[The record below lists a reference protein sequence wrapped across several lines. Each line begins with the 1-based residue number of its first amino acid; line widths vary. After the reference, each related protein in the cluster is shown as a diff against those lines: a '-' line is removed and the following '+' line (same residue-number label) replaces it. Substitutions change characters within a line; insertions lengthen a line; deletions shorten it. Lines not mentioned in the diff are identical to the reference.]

1 MAVPPASGPPTTDRN
16 DINDDVLAGGGE
28 MGALM
33 RSMDWSQTA
42 LGPVSEWPQSLRTTV
57 STCLNSRFP
66 ILVWWGPDMVK
77 LYNDAYRPM
86 IANKHPRAM
95 GQNGRDTWP
104 EIWHIIGPMLEGVL
118 HRGEATW
125 SENIMLPLERKGFA
139 EECYFTFSYSPIRD
153 ESGGVGGIF
162 SALTETTE
170 RVIGERRLRTLRD
183 LAAASSD
190 SGTVEDACRA
200 SIEMLERNTADVPF
214 SLLYLLEGANAEA
227 RLVASS
233 GIDNDQ
239 VKTASASIH
248 AHAQWPLAEVAES
261 YAGRVVDGLGAR
273 LGRVP
278 HGPWPEAP
286 ASAMVLPLVSQ
297 SYDRTI
303 GVLILGI
310 SARRPFDEP
319 YQDFFS
325 LVGSQIATS
334 IAKAGAF
341 EAERRR
347 AEALAEIDRAKT
359 HFFSNVSHEFRTPL
373 TLLLGPTEDL
383 LSRTHGDLTPAQHD
397 QLTLV
402 RRNALRLNKLV
413 NTLLDFSRLEA
424 GRMQA
429 NYAAADLS
437 QLTSDLA
444 SAFRS
449 AVERAGLSYTVDC
462 PPLSE
467 PIFIDRDMWE
477 KVVLNLLS
485 NALKFTFDGGIA
497 VTLRDEGSHVV
508 LRVSDTG
515 VGIAEAE
522 RPRLFERFHRVQGA
536 RSRTHEGSG
545 IGLALVQE
553 LVKLHAGSTT
563 VESTVD
569 AGTTFTISIPKGFD
583 HLPKDR
589 LAAGQSRLSTALGV
603 APFLEEALRWS
614 DDPDAPAATDADSVA
629 RSAER
634 ILLADDNADMR
645 DYLCRILEERWTVD
659 CVANGEEA
667 LKAAIAYPPDVI
679 VSDVMMPGLDGF
691 ALIGELRRHA
701 ATQAIPVI
709 LVSARAGEESR
720 LEGLNAGAEDYLTKP
735 FSARELVA
743 RVDTQLKH
751 VRARAGSA

>member
-1 MAVPPASGPPTTDRN
+1 
-16 DINDDVLAGGGE
+16 

-42 LGPVSEWPQSLRTTV
+42 LGPVSGWPQSLRTTV

-95 GQNGRDTWP
+95 GQKGRDTWP

-233 GIDNDQ
+233 GIDSEQ
-239 VKTASASIH
+239 VKTASASIQ

-286 ASAMVLPLVSQ
+286 ASAMVLPLVAQ

-449 AVERAGLSYTVDC
+449 AVERAGLTYTVDC

-515 VGIAEAE
+515 VGIAEGE

-589 LAAGQSRLSTALGV
+589 LAADQSRLSTALGV

-614 DDPDAPAATDADSVA
+614 NDPDAIAAPDADSVA